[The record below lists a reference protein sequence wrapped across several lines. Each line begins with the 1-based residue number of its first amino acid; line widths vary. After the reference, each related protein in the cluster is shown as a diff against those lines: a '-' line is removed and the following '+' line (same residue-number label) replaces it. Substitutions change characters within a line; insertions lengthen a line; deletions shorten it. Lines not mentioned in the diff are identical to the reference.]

1 MQHVNIDYLRNLRYL
16 REVKEES
23 FLRNLR
29 DLREVKHIE
38 SHGKLSN
45 RMHAHQCP

>member
-23 FLRNLR
+23 FLRDLSY
-29 DLREVKHIE
+29 LREVQHI
-38 SHGKLSN
+38 
-45 RMHAHQCP
+45 